1 MADSSS
7 SSDSSASGSD
17 FANFEQA
24 MEGEGN
30 GEEVEPFMGI
40 QLWRFEPPG
49 RNEETVETEERSEL
63 PRRRYDLDS
72 EEW

>member
-1 MADSSS
+1 
-7 SSDSSASGSD
+7 
-17 FANFEQA
+17 
-24 MEGEGN
+24 MEGEGD

-40 QLWRFEPPG
+40 QPWRFEPPG